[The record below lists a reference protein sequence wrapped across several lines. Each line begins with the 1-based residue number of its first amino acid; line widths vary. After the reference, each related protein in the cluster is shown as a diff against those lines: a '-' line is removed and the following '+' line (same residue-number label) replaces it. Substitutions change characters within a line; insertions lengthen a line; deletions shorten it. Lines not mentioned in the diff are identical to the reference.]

1 MKKYIKLNDNDNHL
15 SWGNFTRI
23 VKEYTVNKSSAL
35 QVEIFCTVFD
45 THLVG
50 DTTVNNYCTGIRSIN
65 DEYKQKFLI
74 YKKKY
79 TNNKNILV
87 NTVINLL
94 SIIDGNIYNYNNDD
108 IAAIQ
113 FINSNDNLK
122 NICLKLY
129 NISKNDSSVNNNLSN
144 ILNKLIN
151 DNNLYETVVNILF
164 FIWIIYWRAIFW

>member
-94 SIIDGNIYNYNNDD
+94 SIIDGKEWI
-108 IAAIQ
+108 
-113 FINSNDNLK
+113 K
-122 NICLKLY
+122 EKK
-129 NISKNDSSVNNNLSN
+129 SK
-144 ILNKLIN
+144 K
-151 DNNLYETVVNILF
+151 
-164 FIWIIYWRAIFW
+164 

>member
-79 TNNKNILV
+79 TNNRLIKISPNGLSTLASSLNIIP
-87 NTVINLL
+87 TIAP
-94 SIIDGNIYNYNNDD
+94 II
-108 IAAIQ
+108 IA
-113 FINSNDNLK
+113 
-122 NICLKLY
+122 
-129 NISKNDSSVNNNLSN
+129 NNNIKVDL
-144 ILNKLIN
+144 
-151 DNNLYETVVNILF
+151 
-164 FIWIIYWRAIFW
+164 